1 MLIEGGAG
9 GGAGVKMRTSSVKM
23 IIIIKKNK
31 KQVRADGDK
40 KRERGITVINENVSH
55 ETARESTSSREYKV
69 IKTVCAFCFRN
80 IQRD

>member
-9 GGAGVKMRTSSVKM
+9 GGDGGKMRTSSVKI
-23 IIIIKKNK
+23 IIIIKK

-55 ETARESTSSREYKV
+55 ETVRESTSSREYKV